1 MTHKNNKTSIL
12 KKLLHIFILLCF
24 IGVAVF
30 SVYKIKACRGRRA
43 HESWAYLKYVICEI
57 TEIISETEV
66 TVNYIGE
73 PPRNYDARVKVLLPC
88 SDDFT
93 EGDEIEILS
102 TQYYPGATI
111 KVPHKLKNG
120 DIIIIGYSGGVP
132 KKDNIN
138 TIEDGYIHYGSVDNL
153 KYFIRETDGKVM
165 DLIDKIS
172 ESESED

>member
-1 MTHKNNKTSIL
+1 MIHKNSKASIL
-12 KKLLHIFILLCF
+12 KKPLHILVLLCF

-30 SVYKIKACRGRRA
+30 SVYKIKACRGRRS
-43 HESWAYLKYVICEI
+43 HESWAHLKYVICEI

-66 TVNYIGE
+66 PVNYIGE

-88 SDDFT
+88 SDDFA

-102 TQYYPGATI
+102 SQYYPGATI

-120 DIIIIGYSGGVP
+120 DIIIIGYSGGVS
-132 KKDNIN
+132 KRDNIN
-138 TIEDGYIHYGSVDNL
+138 TIGGYIYYGSVDNL
-153 KYFIRETDGKVM
+153 KNFTRHTDGKVM

>member
-1 MTHKNNKTSIL
+1 MKHRASKYSTR
-12 KKLLHIFILLCF
+12 KKLLYILMFLCF
-24 IGVAVF
+24 IGVVVL
-30 SVYKIKACRGRRA
+30 SVYKIKACRGRRS

-66 TVNYIGE
+66 PVNYIGE

-88 SDDFT
+88 TDDFT
-93 EGDEIEILS
+93 EGDEIEVLS
-102 TQYYPGATI
+102 SQYNPGATI
-111 KVPHKLKNG
+111 KVPHKLKKG
-120 DIIIIGYSGGVP
+120 DIIIIGYLGGVS

-138 TIEDGYIHYGSVDNL
+138 TIGGGYIYYGSVDNL
-153 KYFIRETDGKVM
+153 KYFTRDTDGKVM